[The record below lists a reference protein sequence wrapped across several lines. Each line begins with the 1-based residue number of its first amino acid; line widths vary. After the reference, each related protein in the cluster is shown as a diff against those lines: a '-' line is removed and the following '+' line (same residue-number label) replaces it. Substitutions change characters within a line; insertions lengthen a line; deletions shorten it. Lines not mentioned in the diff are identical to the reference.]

1 MYSTAPSTATIPD
14 RTEYVQLLAAAVIP
28 AEIFTRMYTV
38 HCTALV
44 LLIKDVIPACTYYM
58 TAHSGRYSG

>member
-38 HCTALV
+38 HCTL
-44 LLIKDVIPACTYYM
+44 YSSS
-58 TAHSGRYSG
+58 TAHKGR